1 MEWITS
7 DPDKSSIDS
16 YRYQTD
22 AYMLHTMENTCSLTH
37 FTRGTAASIRPMVDP
52 RAIGAS
58 ASASP
63 VSSNNSI
70 ESVTNGSS
78 LY

>member
-52 RAIGAS
+52 RAIGAT

-63 VSSNNSI
+63 VNSNNSI